1 MTVESALPMNNSK
14 TGGLLNSVRGG
25 LSGGLKRPSAL
36 TLIACTLL
44 SSVSVAAAP
53 AAGPELAKW
62 RRIDRFDVKT
72 PFAEMNAGAARVNVD
87 APVDLVRQVVLDYK
101 NYQNFM
107 TRFEKSRVV
116 GRTGDKTDV
125 YLQVPILKGAAKV
138 WAIVRFEPVKQQ
150 NGTEV
155 VVGHMI
161 RGNVKRLDATWRLTK
176 LDDLSTQVVLEL
188 LIVPDMP
195 VPDSLVVPE
204 VRFAAAKA
212 VEGSRDEAEKRKP
225 H

>member
-1 MTVESALPMNNSK
+1 MNHSP
-14 TGGLLNSVRGG
+14 TSGLLNALRAAGRATALALAGG
-25 LSGGLKRPSAL
+25 L
-36 TLIACTLL
+36 LL
-44 SSVSVAAAP
+44 SSVAVAAAP
-53 AAGPELAKW
+53 AAGPELQKW
-62 RRIDRFDVKT
+62 RQVDRFDVKT
-72 PFAEMNAGAARVNVD
+72 PYAEMSAGAARVNVD
-87 APVDLVRQVVLDYK
+87 APQDLVRQVVLDYK
-101 NYQNFM
+101 NYANFM
-107 TRFEKSRVV
+107 SRFEKSRIV
-116 GRTGDKTDV
+116 GRSGDKTDV

-138 WAIVRFEPVKQQ
+138 WAIVRFEPVKQV

-161 RGNVKRLDATWRLTK
+161 KGNVKRLDATWRLK
-176 LDDLSTQVVLEL
+176 KIDDASTQVVLEL

-204 VRFAAAKA
+204 VRYAAAKA

>member
-1 MTVESALPMNNSK
+1 MNHQTS
-14 TGGLLNSVRGG
+14 GAWLYLRRGMA
-25 LSGGLKRPSAL
+25 RASAL
-36 TLIACTLL
+36 TLIACTLF
-44 SSVSVAAAP
+44 SSISVAAAP
-53 AAGPELAKW
+53 APGPELQKW
-62 RRIDRFDVKT
+62 RKVNRFEVKT
-72 PFAEMNAGAARVNVD
+72 PYADMNAGAARVNVD
-87 APVDLVRQVVLDYK
+87 APQALVRQVVLDFK
-101 NYQNFM
+101 NYASFM
-107 TRFEKSRVV
+107 SRFEKSRIV
-116 GRTGDKTDV
+116 GRSGDKTDV

-138 WAIVRFEPVKQQ
+138 WAIVRFEPVKEV

-161 RGNVKRLDATWRLTK
+161 KGNVKRLDATWRLKK
-176 LDDLSTQVVLEL
+176 LDDVSTEVVLEL

>member
-1 MTVESALPMNNSK
+1 MEAVSTMNTIKSR
-14 TGGLLNSVRGG
+14 GLLNALRRLRGG
-25 LSGGLKRPSAL
+25 SAL
-36 TLIACTLL
+36 TLVASMLL

-53 AAGPELAKW
+53 APGPDLDKW
-62 RRIDRFDVKT
+62 RQVNRFEVKT
-72 PFAEMNAGAARVNVD
+72 PYADMNAGAARVNVD
-87 APVDLVRQVVLDYK
+87 APVDLVRSVVLDYK
-101 NYQNFM
+101 NYASFM
-107 TRFEKSRVV
+107 SRFEKSRVV
-116 GRTGDKTDV
+116 GRSGDKTDV

-138 WAIVRFEPVKQQ
+138 WAIVRFEPIQQ
-150 NGTEV
+150 INGSDV
-155 VVGHMI
+155 LVGHMLK
-161 RGNVKRLDATWRLTK
+161 GNVKRLDATWRLKK
-176 LDDLSTQVVLEL
+176 LDEETTQVVLEL

>member
-1 MTVESALPMNNSK
+1 MTNPKS
-14 TGGLLNSVRGG
+14 GGLLNSLRGMG
-25 LSGGLKRPSAL
+25 RASAL
-36 TLIACTLL
+36 TLLACTLF

-53 AAGPELAKW
+53 ASGPELQKW
-62 RRIDRFDVKT
+62 RRVDRFDVKT
-72 PFAEMNAGAARVNVD
+72 PYSDTNAGAARGNVD
-87 APVDLVRQVVLDYK
+87 APEDVVRAVVLDYK
-101 NYQNFM
+101 NYASFIS
-107 TRFEKSRVV
+107 RFEKSRVV
-116 GRTGDKTDV
+116 GRSGDKTDV

-138 WAIVRFEPVKQQ
+138 WAIVRFEPVKQVD
-150 NGTEV
+150 GGEV
-155 VVGHMI
+155 VEGHMVNGK
-161 RGNVKRLDATWRLTK
+161 GNVKRLDATWRLKK
-176 LDDLSTQVVLEL
+176 LDDTTTQVVLEL

>member
-1 MTVESALPMNNSK
+1 MNNPKS
-14 TGGLLNSVRGG
+14 GGFLNSLRG
-25 LSGGLKRPSAL
+25 LSRASAL
-36 TLIACTLL
+36 TLLGCTLF

-53 AAGPELAKW
+53 GPGPELQKW
-62 RRIDRFDVKT
+62 RKVDRFDVKT
-72 PFAEMNAGAARVNVD
+72 PYSDTNAGAARVNVD
-87 APVDLVRQVVLDYK
+87 APEEVVRNVVLDYK
-101 NYQNFM
+101 NYASFIS
-107 TRFEKSRVV
+107 RFEKARIV
-116 GRTGDKTDV
+116 GRSGDKTDV

-138 WAIVRFEPVKQQ
+138 WAIVRFEPVKQV
-150 NGTEV
+150 GGGEV
-155 VVGHMI
+155 VEGHMVK
-161 RGNVKRLDATWRLTK
+161 GNVKRLDATWRLKK
-176 LDDLSTQVVLEL
+176 LDEVTTQVVLEL

>member
-1 MTVESALPMNNSK
+1 MTNSY
-14 TGGLLNSVRGG
+14 
-25 LSGGLKRPSAL
+25 SGGFLNALRGMGRSSAL
-36 TLIACTLL
+36 TLLGCTFF

-53 AAGPELAKW
+53 APGPDLDKW
-62 RRIDRFDVKT
+62 RKVDRFEVRT
-72 PFAEMNAGAARVNVD
+72 PWSDTNAGAARVNVD
-87 APVDLVRQVVLDYK
+87 APEDLVRSVVLDYK
-101 NYQNFM
+101 NYANFIS
-107 TRFEKSRVV
+107 RFEKARIV
-116 GRTGDKTDV
+116 GRSGDKTDV

-138 WAIVRFEPVKQQ
+138 WAIVRFEPVKQV
-150 NGTEV
+150 GGGEV
-155 VVGHMI
+155 VEGHMVK
-161 RGNVKRLDATWRLTK
+161 GNVKRLDATWRLKK
-176 LDDLSTQVVLEL
+176 LDDTTTQVVLEL

>member
-1 MTVESALPMNNSK
+1 MK
-14 TGGLLNSVRGG
+14 T
-25 LSGGLKRPSAL
+25 SAL
-36 TLIACTLL
+36 TLIACTLF

-53 AAGPELAKW
+53 APGPERDKW
-62 RRIDRFDVKT
+62 RAVDRFEVKT
-72 PFAEMNAGAARVNVD
+72 PYADMNAGAARVNVD
-87 APVDLVRQVVLDYK
+87 APEELVRQVVLDFK
-101 NYQNFM
+101 NYANFM
-107 TRFEKSRVV
+107 SRFEKSRIV
-116 GRTGDKTDV
+116 GHSGDKTDV

-138 WAIVRFEPVKQQ
+138 WAVVRFEPVKEV

-161 RGNVKRLDATWRLTK
+161 KGNVKRLDATWRLK
-176 LDDLSTQVVLEL
+176 RLDDTTTNVVLEL

>member
-1 MTVESALPMNNSK
+1 MGK
-14 TGGLLNSVRGG
+14 
-25 LSGGLKRPSAL
+25 PSAL
-36 TLIACTLL
+36 TLMACTLF

-53 AAGPELAKW
+53 APGPELEQW
-62 RRIDRFDVKT
+62 RKVNRFDVKT
-72 PFAEMNAGAARVNVD
+72 PYSDMNAGAARVNVD
-87 APVDLVRQVVLDYK
+87 APEELVRSVVLDYK
-101 NYQNFM
+101 NYASFM
-107 TRFEKSRVV
+107 SRFEKSRIV
-116 GRTGDKTDV
+116 GRSGDKTDV

-138 WAIVRFEPVKQQ
+138 WAIVRFEPIKEV

-161 RGNVKRLDATWRLTK
+161 KGNVKRLDATWRLKK
-176 LDDLSTQVVLEL
+176 LDDTTTNVVLEL

-212 VEGSRDEAEKRKP
+212 VEGSRDEAEKRKAR
-225 H
+225 

>member
-1 MTVESALPMNNSK
+1 MNTIQSRGLLKSLRSSGRRGALP
-14 TGGLLNSVRGG
+14 LV
-25 LSGGLKRPSAL
+25 
-36 TLIACTLL
+36 ACLLL

-53 AAGPELAKW
+53 APGPELQKW
-62 RRIDRFDVKT
+62 REVNRFEVKT
-72 PFAEMNAGAARVNVD
+72 PYADMNAGAARVNVD
-87 APVDLVRQVVLDYK
+87 APVDLVRSVVLDYK
-101 NYQNFM
+101 NYASFM
-107 TRFEKSRVV
+107 TRFEKSRIV
-116 GRTGDKTDV
+116 GRSGDKTDV

-138 WAIVRFEPVKQQ
+138 WAIVRFEPVQQ
-150 NGTEV
+150 VNGSEV
-155 VVGHMI
+155 VIGHMI
-161 RGNVKRLDATWRLTK
+161 KGNVKRLDATWRLKK
-176 LDDLSTQVVLEL
+176 LDDASTQVVLEL

>member
-1 MTVESALPMNNSK
+1 MNTIQSRGLLKSVRSSGRRGALP
-14 TGGLLNSVRGG
+14 L
-25 LSGGLKRPSAL
+25 A
-36 TLIACTLL
+36 ACLLL

-53 AAGPELAKW
+53 APGPELQKW
-62 RRIDRFDVKT
+62 REVNRFEVKT
-72 PFAEMNAGAARVNVD
+72 PYADMNAGAARVNVD
-87 APVDLVRQVVLDYK
+87 APVDLVRSVVLDYK
-101 NYQNFM
+101 NYASFM
-107 TRFEKSRVV
+107 TRFEKSRIV
-116 GRTGDKTDV
+116 GRSGDKTDV

-138 WAIVRFEPVKQQ
+138 WAIVRFEPVQQ
-150 NGTEV
+150 VNGSEV
-155 VVGHMI
+155 VIGHMI
-161 RGNVKRLDATWRLTK
+161 KGNVKRLDATWRLKK
-176 LDDLSTQVVLEL
+176 LDDASTQVVLEL

>member
-1 MTVESALPMNNSK
+1 MTVESAIIMNNLKS
-14 TGGLLNSVRGG
+14 GGLLSSVRGG
-25 LSGGLKRPSAL
+25 LKRASAL

-44 SSVSVAAAP
+44 SSMSVAAAP
-53 AAGPELAKW
+53 APGPELSQW
-62 RRIDRFDVKT
+62 RKVDRFDVKT
-72 PFAEMNAGAARVNVD
+72 PFADMNAGAARVNVD

-101 NYQNFM
+101 NYQYFM
-107 TRFEKSRVV
+107 TRFEKSFVV

-125 YLQVPILKGAAKV
+125 YLRVPILKGAAKV
-138 WAIVRFEPVKQQ
+138 WAIVRFEPVKLQ

-161 RGNVKRLDATWRLTK
+161 KGNVKRLDATWRLK
-176 LDDLSTQVVLEL
+176 KIDDLTTQVVLEL